1 MSGADPTSTGQPAG
15 EAFLVNPRG
24 GVKGPG
30 VLLLHSWWGL
40 TDAVKDLAERIADEG
55 YTVIAPDLLDGRRP
69 STIEEGEDALAAV
82 SPDDLSGLVL
92 SSAHALCSVAKDQ
105 SAPIGVVGLSMGGS
119 MALWLSARLPESV
132 AAVVTFYGAQSID
145 FDEATASYLGHFG
158 DADQLVSE
166 EDRVVTES
174 FIRLGGK
181 DTEFHVYEGADHW
194 FFEVGDYHHPESAEL
209 AWTRTVSFLAT
220 TLLADDASKPG
231 AESTETEGDEPGV

>member
-1 MSGADPTSTGQPAG
+1 MSGNDANRAGTPAG

-55 YTVIAPDLLDGRRP
+55 YTVIAPDLLQGQRP
-69 STIEEGEDALAAV
+69 TTIEEGEAALASI
-82 SPDDLSGLVL
+82 SPDDLSGIVL
-92 SSAHALCSVAKDQ
+92 SSAHALRAVAQDQ

-119 MALWLSARLPESV
+119 MALWLSARLPDSV

-145 FDEATASYLGHFG
+145 FDDATANYLGHFG
-158 DADQLVSE
+158 DADELVSE

-181 DTEFHVYEGADHW
+181 DTEFHVYEGAGHW
-194 FFEVGDYHHPESAEL
+194 FFEIGEHHHPESAEL
-209 AWTRTVSFLAT
+209 AWTRTVDFLAGA
-220 TLLADDASKPG
+220 LLGDAT
-231 AESTETEGDEPGV
+231 A

>member
-1 MSGADPTSTGQPAG
+1 MSGSDDHAADRHAGSAAG

-40 TDAVKDLAERIADEG
+40 TDDVKDLAERLADEG
-55 YTVIAPDLLDGRRP
+55 YTVVAPDLLEGRRP
-69 STIEEGEDALAAV
+69 TTAEEGQAALAAL

-92 SSAHALCSVAKDQ
+92 SSAHTLRAVARDQ
-105 SAPIGVVGLSMGGS
+105 TAPIGVVGLSMGGS

-145 FDEATASYLGHFG
+145 FDDATARYQGHFG
-158 DADQLVSE
+158 DADHMVSE

-174 FIRLGGK
+174 FIRLGENE
-181 DTEFHVYEGADHW
+181 TEFHVYPGAGHW
-194 FFEVGDYHHPESAEL
+194 FFEPGEQHDEAATEL
-209 AWTRTVSFLAT
+209 AWSRTVDFLAAA
-220 TLLADDASKPG
+220 LRP
-231 AESTETEGDEPGV
+231 

>member
-1 MSGADPTSTGQPAG
+1 MSGTDPNPAGQPAG

-24 GVKGPG
+24 GTKGPG

-55 YTVIAPDLLDGRRP
+55 YTVIAPDLLEGQRP
-69 STIEEGEDALAAV
+69 STIEEGEAALATI

-92 SSAHALCSVAKDQ
+92 SSAHALRAVAKDQ

-119 MALWLSARLPESV
+119 MALWLSARLPDSV
-132 AAVVTFYGAQSID
+132 AAVVTFYGSQSID
-145 FDEATASYLGHFG
+145 FDDATARYLGHFG
-158 DADQLVSE
+158 DADELVSE

-181 DTEFHVYEGADHW
+181 DSEFHVYEGAGHW
-194 FFEVGDYHHPESAEL
+194 FFEMGEHHDGEAAEL
-209 AWTRTVSFLAT
+209 AWARTVDFLASA
-220 TLLADDASKPG
+220 LLSDATK
-231 AESTETEGDEPGV
+231 